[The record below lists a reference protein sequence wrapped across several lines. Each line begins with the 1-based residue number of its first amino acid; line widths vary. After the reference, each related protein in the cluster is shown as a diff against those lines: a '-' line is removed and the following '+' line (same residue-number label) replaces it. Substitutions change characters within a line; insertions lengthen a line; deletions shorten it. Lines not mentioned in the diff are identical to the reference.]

1 MNKKTL
7 VTIISLFLII
17 IAAAVAVVLTKGYT
31 FSPTEVKVLGT
42 GIISVTSIPDGAS
55 VYIDGHLTT
64 ATNATVPQ
72 LSPKVY
78 DVKIVKDGY
87 IPWEKKIDVNEGLV
101 SEIKAT
107 LFPALPTF
115 YPLTT
120 NGAVNPSLSPD
131 GQKLAFA
138 VPLTPDSGGVRQKGG
153 VWVWTMSSQP
163 IAFARSA
170 EPHQVVMSDTSLDFS
185 KGTFKWSP
193 DSKQLL
199 ISVQAGGQVGDLA
212 ARNYLVSADTFNSN
226 DSLQDITP
234 QVQSIIQSWNGDQK
248 AKNDAQISA
257 IKNRQA
263 FLVASGSAVLSVA
276 SDSASLADVPSHRVL
291 IWSPDD
297 TKFMIIHSSVQK
309 NITKTF
315 AISKQ
320 SGEQVSAQVYD
331 FGTTDGKSTG
341 PVNGYKTYKL
351 YNLPPARKYMWLP
364 DSMHIIL
371 VDTNKISICEPDG
384 SNISTVY
391 AGTFEEGQVFPWP
404 DSSRLVM
411 LTSFNTPTASTP
423 NLFGI
428 NLK

>member
-17 IAAAVAVVLTKGYT
+17 IAAAIAVVLTKGYT
-31 FSPTEVKVLGT
+31 FSPTQVKVLGT
-42 GIISVTSIPDGAS
+42 GIISVTSVPDGAS

-64 ATNATVPQ
+64 ATDSTVSQ
-72 LSPKVY
+72 LAPKVY

-101 SEIKAT
+101 SEVKAT

-138 VPLTPDSGGVRQKGG
+138 VPLSVDSGGVRQKGG

-170 EPHQVVMSDTSLDFS
+170 EPHQVVVSDVNLDFS
-185 KGTFKWSP
+185 KGNFRWSP
-193 DSKQLL
+193 DSKQML
-199 ISVQAGGQVGDLA
+199 ISVQAGGQPGDAA
-212 ARNYLVSADTFNSN
+212 ARNYLVSADSFTPT

-234 QVQSIIQSWNGDQK
+234 QVQSIVQSWSDDQK
-248 AKNDAQISA
+248 SKNDAQISA
-257 IKNRQA
+257 IKNKQA
-263 FLVASGSAVLSVA
+263 FAVASESAVLSVA
-276 SDSASLADVPSHRVL
+276 SDSASLINIPSHREL
-291 IWSPDD
+291 LWSPDD
-297 TKFMIIHSSVQK
+297 TKFMVISSPSRQYESKGGTPSVSPNQK
-309 NITKTF
+309 L
-315 AISKQ
+315 
-320 SGEQVSAQVYD
+320 SAQVYD
-331 FGTTDGKSTG
+331 FGTTGSKSTG
-341 PVNGYKTYKL
+341 PVNGYTTFKL
-351 YNLPPARKYMWLP
+351 YNLPSAEKYMWLP
-364 DSMHIIL
+364 DSMHVIL
-371 VDTNKISICEPDG
+371 VDKDKISICEFDG
-384 SNISTVY
+384 SNVSIVY
-391 AGTFEEGQVFPWP
+391 AGNFEAGEVFPWP